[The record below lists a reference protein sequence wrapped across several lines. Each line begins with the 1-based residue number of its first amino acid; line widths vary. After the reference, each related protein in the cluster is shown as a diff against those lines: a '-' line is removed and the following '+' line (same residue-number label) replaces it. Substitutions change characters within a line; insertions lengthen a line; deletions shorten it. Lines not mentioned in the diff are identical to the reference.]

1 VVAALRRPPARSKGG
16 AGPEEN
22 RRLLAA
28 FDLAER
34 ALRVF
39 ATRSS
44 ARGLGRDGA
53 FLNVYLQILA
63 DARLR
68 GRASELIAEGAGIA
82 HALGQVARE
91 ATRVATRFSRDPFMQ
106 DRARDIEDLCD
117 AVVMLASTDPAARL
131 PTKAVLMGDQLT
143 VFDLLVSARAQPSAL
158 ALTERAL
165 GPRTHVLLQLLNVP
179 ALVDVAG
186 LFRWATE
193 GDVALLDADHGLLV
207 INPSRAE
214 ISMLRRE
221 REPTGKRAGQAEVD
235 HAVD

>member
-1 VVAALRRPPARSKGG
+1 LAG
-16 AGPEEN
+16 AFE
-22 RRLLAA
+22 LT
-28 FDLAER
+28 ER

-39 ATRSS
+39 ASRAS
-44 ARGLGRDGA
+44 ARGLGREGA
-53 FLNVYLQILA
+53 FLGVYLQIVA

-68 GRASELIAEGAGIA
+68 GRASELITEGAGIA

-91 ATRVATRFSRDPFMQ
+91 ATRVATRLSRDPFMQ

-117 AVVMLASTDPAARL
+117 AVVMLASTDPAAKL
-131 PTKAVLMGDQLT
+131 PSKAVLMGDQLT

-165 GPRTHVLLQLLNVP
+165 GPRTGVLLQLLNVP

-193 GDVALLDADHGLLV
+193 GEVALLDADHGLLV

-221 REPTGKRAGQAEVD
+221 REPTEKRAAEGEVD
-235 HAVD
+235 QAVD